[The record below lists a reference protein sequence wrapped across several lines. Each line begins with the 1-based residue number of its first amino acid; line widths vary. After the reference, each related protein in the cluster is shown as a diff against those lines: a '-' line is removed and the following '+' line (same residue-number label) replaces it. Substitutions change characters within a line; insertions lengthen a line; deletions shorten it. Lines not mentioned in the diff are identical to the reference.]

1 MTQDADY
8 IIIDYM
14 YRNAQN
20 TKNHPDYPMAFANP
34 NGYPLQEVLEKLE
47 KLGLSSGIS
56 IIFQHTFEG
65 LIKYKKLTNE
75 DFDAYDF
82 GDGGDEHPFTEV
94 VDIGLPAT
102 ILGYPSYRL
111 DIQTLIDTYT
121 SEHNQPIPTIDQLFE
136 KLEKDGIDDG

>member
-1 MTQDADY
+1 MTKEADY

-14 YRNAQN
+14 YRNSQN

-65 LIKYKKLTNE
+65 LIKYRKLTNE

-82 GDGGDEHPFTEV
+82 GDGGYEHPFTEV
-94 VDIGLPAT
+94 VDIGLPET
-102 ILGYPSYRL
+102 VLDGYGI
-111 DIQTLIDTYT
+111 DIQTLIAEYT
-121 SEHNQPIPTIDQLFE
+121 SEHKQSIPTVDQLFE
-136 KLEKDGIDDG
+136 KLKKDGIDDG

>member
-1 MTQDADY
+1 MTQKSDY

-20 TKNHPDYPMAFANP
+20 TKTRPESPMTFANP
-34 NGYPLQEVLEKLE
+34 NGYSIENVLAKLE
-47 KLGLSSGIS
+47 KLGLYPGTG

-65 LIKYKKLTNE
+65 LIKYEKLTNE
-75 DFDAYDF
+75 DFDSYDF

-102 ILGYPSYRL
+102 VLKWYRI
-111 DIQTLIDTYT
+111 DVQTLIAEYI
-121 SEHNQPIPTIDQLFE
+121 SAHNQPIPTIDQLFE
-136 KLEKDGIDDG
+136 KLEKDGVDDG